1 MTCEK
6 LFNKACEEKMH
17 GRLENAYELFAEVVY
32 DYPGTT
38 FAIYASEEMTQLS
51 VMNAA
56 EYDYITSYVEDT
68 VDTAEKLYD
77 RACEEKANGNLERA
91 YELFAEVVHDYP
103 GTVLAIYASDE
114 MIRLSVANATEYAHI
129 PSYVED
135 DAAKA
140 ERLLNRAYDEKANGC
155 QEKAY
160 ELFAEGVHDNPGTIF
175 AIYANEE
182 MTRLSVRNAT
192 EYAHIP
198 SYIEDEA
205 IA

>member
-17 GRLENAYELFAEVVY
+17 GRLENAYELFAEVVH

-77 RACEEKANGNLERA
+77 
-91 YELFAEVVHDYP
+91 FAEK
-103 GTVLAIYASDE
+103 LKI
-114 MIRLSVANATEYAHI
+114 
-129 PSYVED
+129 
-135 DAAKA
+135 K
-140 ERLLNRAYDEKANGC
+140 
-155 QEKAY
+155 
-160 ELFAEGVHDNPGTIF
+160 
-175 AIYANEE
+175 
-182 MTRLSVRNAT
+182 
-192 EYAHIP
+192 
-198 SYIEDEA
+198 
-205 IA
+205 

>member
-17 GRLENAYELFAEVVY
+17 GCPEKAYEMFAEIVH
-32 DYPGTT
+32 DYPGTES
-38 FAIYASEEMTQLS
+38 AIYASEEMTQLA
-51 VMNAA
+51 VMNTA
-56 EYDYITSYVEDT
+56 EYGYIPSYVEDEE
-68 VDTAEKLYD
+68 DICEKLYAK
-77 RACEEKANGNLERA
+77 ACEEKENGNTEKA

-114 MIRLSVANATEYAHI
+114 MTRLSVANATEYSHI

-135 DAAKA
+135 DAAKS
-140 ERLLNRAYDEKANGC
+140 ERLLNRAYEEKANGC

-160 ELFAEGVHDNPGTIF
+160 ELFAEVVHDYPGTIF
-175 AIYANEE
+175 AIYASDE
-182 MTRLSVRNAT
+182 MMRLSVKNASDS
-192 EYAHIP
+192 YIP
-198 SYIEDEA
+198 SYVEDEA